1 MLACFNS
8 SNFVCILERLL
19 ELIFHICGFALQ
31 NGEENGFRGPVED
44 VRKRLLN
51 SFLSPY
57 LPFPFYFL
65 V

>member
-1 MLACFNS
+1 MRVCFNP

-19 ELIFHICGFALQ
+19 ELIFHICRFALQ
-31 NGEENGFRGPVED
+31 NGEENGLREPVDD

-57 LPFPFYFL
+57 
-65 V
+65 